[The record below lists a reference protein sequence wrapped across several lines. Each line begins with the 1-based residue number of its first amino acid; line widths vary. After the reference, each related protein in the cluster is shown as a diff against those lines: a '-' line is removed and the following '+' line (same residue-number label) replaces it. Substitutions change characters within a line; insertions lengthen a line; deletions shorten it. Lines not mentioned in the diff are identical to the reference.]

1 MTAVAKAARKPAPR
15 PAAKAAAPKKSAA
28 KPPKAAPAPKAP
40 PPPKRG
46 PRFRGGPKQRLAAL
60 LPKFDALFG
69 SIQPPE
75 GGTVLEKAL
84 YLVLR
89 EGGGD
94 ASATRGLQSLREGFI
109 DWNEVRASRPTEL
122 ALLMSA
128 GGRTQ
133 KRLLETSRRVKDLI
147 DQVYG
152 DRNEPSLEF
161 LLEQKTKERL
171 EYLEDL
177 DDLGAHNAYALAQ
190 WLSGDDKLVA
200 VSPNMAKAAH
210 RLGLVDSAAVTKV
223 RTSLST
229 LAHDVPSLIVLQAHL
244 TQLGEMEETQWPSSL
259 EEFLP

>member
-1 MTAVAKAARKPAPR
+1 MTTVTKAARKPARR
-15 PAAKAAAPKKSAA
+15 PAAKAAAPKKVASKA
-28 KPPKAAPAPKAP
+28 PKAAPPAK
-40 PPPKRG
+40 KG

-60 LPKFDALFG
+60 LLKFDGLFG
-69 SIQPPE
+69 SIKPPE
-75 GGTVLEKAL
+75 SGTVLEKAV

-94 ASATRGLQSLREGFI
+94 GSATRGLQTLREGFI

-122 ALLMSA
+122 ALVMSA

-133 KRLLETSRRVKDLI
+133 KRLIETARRMKDLI

-161 LLEQKTKERL
+161 LLELKTKERL

-177 DDLGAHNAYALAQ
+177 DDLGLHNAYALAQ
-190 WLSGDDKLVA
+190 WLSGEDKLVA
-200 VSPNMAKAAH
+200 VSPGMAKAAQ

-223 RTSLST
+223 RASLSS
-229 LAHDVPSLIVLQAHL
+229 LAADVPSLITIQAHL
-244 TQLGEMEETQWPSSL
+244 TQLGEMEETQWHSSL
-259 EEFLP
+259 QEFLV

>member
-1 MTAVAKAARKPAPR
+1 MTAVAKARKPSSR
-15 PAAKAAAPKKSAA
+15 PAKAAAPKKVGA
-28 KPPKAAPAPKAP
+28 KPPKAVT
-40 PPPKRG
+40 PKRG

-60 LPKFDALFG
+60 LPKFDGLFG
-69 SIQPPE
+69 SVQQPE
-75 GGTVLEKAL
+75 FVAVLEKAV

-94 ASATRGLQSLREGFI
+94 GSGQRNLLALREGFI

-122 ALLMSA
+122 ALVMSSGA
-128 GGRTQ
+128 RGSAQ
-133 KRLLETSRRVKDLI
+133 KRLLDTARRVKDLI

-177 DDLGAHNAYALAQ
+177 DDLGVHNAYALAQ
-190 WLSGDDKLVA
+190 WLSGEDKLVA
-200 VSPNMAKAAH
+200 VSPGMAKAAQ

-223 RTSLST
+223 RTSLSA
-229 LAHDVPSLIVLQAHL
+229 LAHEVPVLITLQAHL
-244 TQLGEMEETQWPSSL
+244 TQLGEMEETQWPTAL
-259 EEFLP
+259 QEFLA